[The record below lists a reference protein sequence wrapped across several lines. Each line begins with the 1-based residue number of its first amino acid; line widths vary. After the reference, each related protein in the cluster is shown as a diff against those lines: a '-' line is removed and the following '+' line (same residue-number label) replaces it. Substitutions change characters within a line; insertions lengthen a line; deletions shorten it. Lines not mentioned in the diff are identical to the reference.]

1 MINQRRS
8 ANVESR
14 LKLSH
19 ASWLALVS
27 AGYLAVIFSRN
38 WSALGRFPADPGYL
52 YMGDALRNP
61 LSFVFSPNWAYLDVL
76 PRLTG
81 EVVILFPIE
90 YHALVTASLVNLIWV
105 ACALVIAQVIYSET
119 GDRLISGL
127 SGSILL
133 LVPVA
138 MESSLGNIGGVK
150 WPVIAAVAT
159 AYCSAGALQ
168 RYGRSIVAGTLVVGL
183 SHPLLVVVCAPL
195 IWHLT
200 RTQNAARR
208 TAILGLA
215 AIFATFAAQIAV
227 AGLDSAAR
235 GWGSARV
242 LAPWPNMGLFWWFG
256 LLSPALGAIVVI
268 VVGTAPA
275 LRQSQRRQL
284 WNLLALNSVLL
295 SVASYLLGG
304 ITDRYFVVPMTLTWI
319 AGALLLQEFW
329 VRFGSVGKLIAI
341 AVILTLLVP
350 TAKWFKAGWYL
361 TSGDSWHSQVVSARS
376 ECESTDVRSVHI
388 GTSPVGS
395 YEIACE
401 LLNDR

>member
-8 ANVESR
+8 ANAESR

-27 AGYLAVIFSRN
+27 AGYLAVIFWRS
-38 WSALGRFPADPGYL
+38 WSALGRLPADPGYGH
-52 YMGDALRNP
+52 MEDALRNP
-61 LSFVFSPNWAYLDVL
+61 LSIVFSTRETYLQIL
-76 PRLTG
+76 PRLIA
-81 EVVILFPIE
+81 EFVILFPIE
-90 YHALVTASLVNLIWV
+90 YHAVVTASLVNLMWV

-119 GDRLISGL
+119 GDRLLSGL

-133 LVPVA
+133 LVPAA
-138 MESSLGNIGGVK
+138 MESALGNIGNVK
-150 WPVIAAVAT
+150 WAVTAAVAT
-159 AYCSAGALQ
+159 AYCSASALQ
-168 RYGRSIVAGTLVVGL
+168 RFRRSIITGTIILGL
-183 SHPLLVVVCAPL
+183 TQPLLVVVCAPL
-195 IWHLT
+195 IWQLT
-200 RTQNAARR
+200 RTQSVTRR

-215 AIFATFAAQIAV
+215 AIFATFAAQIVV
-227 AGLDSAAR
+227 AGLDSASR

-256 LLSPALGAIVVI
+256 LLSPALGAIVVT

-284 WNLLALNSVLL
+284 WNLLAVNSVLL

-304 ITDRYFVVPMTLTWI
+304 ITDRYFVVPMTLTWV
-319 AGALLLQEFW
+319 AAALLLQEFW
-329 VRFGSVGKLIAI
+329 VRFGSVGRFIAI

-361 TSGDSWHSQVVSARS
+361 TSGESWHSQVVAARM
-376 ECESTDVRSVHI
+376 ECESTDVRSVRI
-388 GTSPVGS
+388 GVTPVGS
-395 YEIACE
+395 HETACE
-401 LLNDR
+401 LLKD